1 MTVTDDL
8 YDLIGGSRTVK
19 AATESFYRR
28 VFADDKLRPF
38 FKTTNMAQLV
48 ARQSMFIS
56 MLTGGRVV
64 YTGRDIHAA
73 HAQAREQGLNDGHFD
88 WFLEHFREALH
99 EVGVEAYKVEKVIR
113 LLETKR
119 NAVLNP

>member
-1 MTVTDDL
+1 MISTILSVGAGRSRRLPNPSIEESSRMTNFVL
-8 YDLIGGSRTVK
+8 
-19 AATESFYRR
+19 
-28 VFADDKLRPF
+28 F
-38 FKTTNMAQLV
+38 FKTTNMEQLV

-64 YTGRDIHAA
+64 YTGQDIRAA

-99 EVGVEAYKVEKVIR
+99 EVGVEAYKVERVIR

-119 NAVLNP
+119 NAVLDP